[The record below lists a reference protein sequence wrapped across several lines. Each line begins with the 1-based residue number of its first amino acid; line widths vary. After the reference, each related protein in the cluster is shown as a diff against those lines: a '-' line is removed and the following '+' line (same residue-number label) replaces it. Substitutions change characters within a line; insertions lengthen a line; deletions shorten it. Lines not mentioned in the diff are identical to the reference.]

1 MTPPFRIVAGA
12 HNVPLVQAVT
22 NAVLREASFKEPHV
36 LGKIVFE
43 TLKHFVL
50 R

>member
-22 NAVLREASFKEPHV
+22 NAVLREASFKEPHTYSV
-36 LGKIVFE
+36 KSC
-43 TLKHFVL
+43 LKL
-50 R
+50 